1 MREKG
6 LITSTRNRHLT
17 MLSAMFNKGLEWGLV
32 VEKGLSHGLTPDGGC
47 HNLRQAKSIMLYWKS
62 GRPELKASALTPE
75 SGGDSQ
81 FGQSA
86 GPSQNRQDG
95 HTRRCLEQTGRN
107 SAQVLICIG
116 LTYILSSCVT
126 GPVGPEAAS
135 EKWHWRSGPI
145 YLGRPIVTSGD
156 SPHYLLIVNSLLE
169 DLDLDLANNHHQIS
183 LGDWDAGTRVRLT
196 AFGGHIETDTEG
208 RKLSFHPFFRPAVL
222 ALLAWPWRGT
232 EWVESI
238 CIWLTVFAVWV
249 GFIRFRSLAERL
261 DVVRF

>member
-1 MREKG
+1 
-6 LITSTRNRHLT
+6 
-17 MLSAMFNKGLEWGLV
+17 
-32 VEKGLSHGLTPDGGC
+32 
-47 HNLRQAKSIMLYWKS
+47 MLYWKS

-95 HTRRCLEQTGRN
+95 HIRRCLELTGRN
-107 SAQVLICIG
+107 SAHVLICIG

-145 YLGRPIVTSGD
+145 YLGHPIVTSGD

-183 LGDWDAGTRVRLT
+183 LGDWDAGTRVRRT
-196 AFGGHIETDTEG
+196 AFGGHVETDTEG
-208 RKLSFHPFFRPAVL
+208 RKLSFHPFFATSRTRSSGL
-222 ALLAWPWRGT
+222 ALAGDRMGRIDLHLADNVRGLG
-232 EWVESI
+232 
-238 CIWLTVFAVWV
+238 WLYPVSQCHRRRA
-249 GFIRFRSLAERL
+249 
-261 DVVRF
+261 